1 MSIARLRSLW
11 DAINLPDF
19 SSDAWRGVLIAI
31 VVVGYALGIG
41 YQLLTWATGSAPAL
55 AWRAGYHISIV
66 LCYSA
71 LWFLFSSFLR
81 RTVRSPVRLFLYAV
95 LAGVAYLVLASL
107 VQSLGTGQG
116 LLAGGDGSVAGL
128 DYERRV
134 PLTIAAVVKVNLLS
148 LLEVTFTMLTL
159 LLLRNLVFYRRT
171 RSSQFNWRLMMGF
184 FVLTALLT
192 FMKNPAD
199 DLGGLMAVAMIPA
212 VGMAVVNAFRLSW
225 IVYLPF
231 REKMATMGLALV
243 LMVLLGFSLGD
254 GVLPDVSSY
263 TRFYSFPLSVFA
275 LLAALFGVL
284 YGVTTMLSLL
294 FHLPT
299 TSAFQ
304 RKADEV
310 AAIQSLTHLIS
321 QVFDLDKLSRTIV
334 ASPIDAQ
341 SGDVAWLMLMRE
353 GADDPLRVQ
362 AVQGAMVK
370 DIQETMDVDALFAEV
385 QETQDVLL
393 LDEAPSDR
401 RVRAHPDGAFESLLV
416 VPLLARDDVLGA
428 LFVAKDVHYGFEK
441 DDVEA
446 IRVFAAQAALAL
458 DNARL
463 FEERLEKER
472 MHRELAI
479 AREVQQ
485 KLLPQ
490 EIPSLRGTSIAASS
504 VSAYEV
510 GGDYY
515 DFVRLD
521 DDRIAFIVGDVAG
534 KGTSGAFYMA
544 EMQGI
549 FRSLSRQAPEPRE
562 FLMAANRALCTT
574 LDRRA
579 FISVVYGVLDV
590 GREEFRLARAGHCPA
605 ALIDLHG
612 AARLLRSGG
621 IGLGLND
628 GPLFEQSLEVR
639 TERLQPGDVFVLYTD
654 GVVESRNAKG
664 EEYGYARLKTS
675 LQEHRHED
683 ADDLHEALLCDL
695 HTFLGAETYD
705 DDLTLVVVKWHGL
718 PIGVPSPAPQASALA
733 LPS

>member
-1 MSIARLRSLW
+1 MPLTRLRSQW
-11 DAINLPDF
+11 DALRLPDF
-19 SSDAWRGVLIAI
+19 TSDAWRGVLISL

-41 YQLLTWATGSAPAL
+41 YHLTSWAAGVAPAL
-55 AWRAGYHISIV
+55 AWRVGYHASIV
-66 LCYSA
+66 LCYASLWLLLSA
-71 LWFLFSSFLR
+71 SFR
-81 RTVRSPVRLFLYAV
+81 QIDRSPVRLFLYAV
-95 LAGVAYLVLASL
+95 LAGVTYLVLASL
-107 VQSLGTGQG
+107 VQALGAGQG
-116 LLAGGDGSVAGL
+116 LLAGDGNVAGL
-128 DYERRV
+128 DYQRRV

-148 LLEVTFTMLTL
+148 LLEVTFTMLIL
-159 LLLRNLVFYRRT
+159 LLLRSLVFYRRT
-171 RSSQFNWRLMMGF
+171 RSSLFNWRLMMGF
-184 FVLTALLT
+184 FVAAALLT
-192 FMKNPAD
+192 FMRNPAD
-199 DLGGLMAVAMIPA
+199 DLGGVVALAMIPA
-212 VGMAVVNAFRLSW
+212 VGMAVVNSFRLSW

-243 LMVLLGFSLGD
+243 LMVMLGFSLGD

-275 LLAALFGVL
+275 LLAALFGIL
-284 YGVTTMLSLL
+284 YCVTTMLSLL

-299 TSAFQ
+299 TGAFQ

-334 ASPIDAQ
+334 ASPIDAH
-341 SGDVAWLMLMRE
+341 SGDVAWLMLAHGGGSE
-353 GADDPLRVQ
+353 ASLHLQ
-362 AVQGAMVK
+362 ATQGAAAE
-370 DIQETMDVDALFAEV
+370 DIQETMDLDALFAEV

-393 LDEAPSDR
+393 LNEAPSDR
-401 RVRAHPDGAFESLLV
+401 RVRTHPEGAFESLLV

-428 LFVAKDVHYGFEK
+428 LFVAKDVRYGFET
-441 DDVEA
+441 DDVKA

-490 EIPSLRGTSIAASS
+490 QIPSLRGTSIAASS

-521 DDRIAFIVGDVAG
+521 DDRVAFIVGDVAG

-562 FLMAANRALCTT
+562 FLVAANQALNTT

-590 GREEFRLARAGHCPA
+590 AREEFRLARAGHCPA

-612 AARLLRSGG
+612 EARLLRSGG
-621 IGLGLND
+621 IGLGLNE
-628 GPLFEQSLEVR
+628 GPLFEQALEVR

-654 GVVESRNAKG
+654 GVVESRNAAG
-664 EEYGYARLKTS
+664 EEYGYTRLKAS

-683 ADDLHEALLCDL
+683 ADDLHEALLSDL
-695 HTFLGAETYD
+695 HAFLGAETYD
-705 DDLTLVVVKWHGL
+705 DDLTLVVIKWHGL
-718 PIGVPSPAPQASALA
+718 PIGVSSPVPQASALS
-733 LPS
+733 LPT